1 MIAED
6 AQNVAYLSA
15 SWRRSFAGPIKG
27 VLQMNLLVFTPV
39 RLLGDGL
46 AASLARRPGIV
57 IRAAVND
64 LSKLRGELV
73 GSDVDLVLIDVTQG
87 IDLSDVRSI
96 AQEFPDVLL
105 VALGLDE
112 QRQNVI
118 RCGHA
123 GFTGYVPRDASI
135 DALCE
140 ALSDVVQGRLACSAE
155 ISCGLLRA
163 LFRVE
168 DPATGPA
175 LGQPLSRRECEVMH
189 LIERG
194 LSNKEIA
201 RELCLSVS
209 TVKHHVHHIL
219 EKLELS
225 RRTQA
230 MYRAREEPWIAGP
243 EKVKHVGLRARPEA
257 HSHGRI

>member
-1 MIAED
+1 MDLI
-6 AQNVAYLSA
+6 
-15 SWRRSFAGPIKG
+15 
-27 VLQMNLLVFTPV
+27 VFTPV

-46 AASLARRPGIV
+46 AFSLANRPGIV
-57 IRAAVND
+57 VRAVVNAFAE
-64 LSKLRGELV
+64 LRSALAA
-73 GSDVDLVLIDVTQG
+73 SDVDLVLIDVTQS
-87 IDLSDVRSI
+87 IDLSEVRAI
-96 AQEFPDVLL
+96 AQAHPDLLL

-112 QRQNVI
+112 QRQSVI

-140 ALSDVVQGRLACSAE
+140 ALSDVVHGRLACPAE
-155 ISCGLLRA
+155 ISCELLRA
-163 LFRVE
+163 LFRMQQ
-168 DPATGPA
+168 PTTGAVP
-175 LGQPLSRRECEVMH
+175 GQPLSRRECEVMQ

-194 LSNKEIA
+194 MSNKEIA

-219 EKLELS
+219 EKLALS

-230 MYRAREEPWIAGP
+230 MHRAREAPWIALPGTATNSD
-243 EKVKHVGLRARPEA
+243 H
-257 HSHGRI
+257 

>member
-1 MIAED
+1 
-6 AQNVAYLSA
+6 
-15 SWRRSFAGPIKG
+15 
-27 VLQMNLLVFTPV
+27 MNLLVFTPV

-46 AASLARRPGIV
+46 AASLASRRGV
-57 IRAAVND
+57 DVRAVVNAFAD
-64 LSKLRGELV
+64 LHAAIQAH
-73 GSDVDLVLIDVTQG
+73 DVDLMLIDVTQG
-87 IDLSDVRSI
+87 IDLSEVRAI
-96 AQEFPDVLL
+96 AQAHPDILL

-118 RCGHA
+118 RCGRA

-135 DALCE
+135 EELCN
-140 ALSDVVQGRLACSAE
+140 ALSDVVHGRLACPAE

-163 LFRVE
+163 LFRMNE
-168 DPATGPA
+168 SPDDPGVTGK
-175 LGQPLSRRECEVMH
+175 QLSRRECDVMH

-230 MYRAREEPWIAGP
+230 MHRAREEPWIAQP
-243 EKVKHVGLRARPEA
+243 EAVKHLEDRGRAP
-257 HSHGRI
+257 

>member
-1 MIAED
+1 
-6 AQNVAYLSA
+6 
-15 SWRRSFAGPIKG
+15 
-27 VLQMNLLVFTPV
+27 MNLLVFTPV

-46 AASLARRPGIV
+46 AASLARRPGV
-57 IRAAVND
+57 AVSAVVNEF
-64 LSKLRGELV
+64 SKLRSALV
-73 GSDVDLVLIDVTQG
+73 ETEVDLVLIDITQG
-87 IDLSDVRSI
+87 IDLFDVRAI
-96 AQEFPDVLL
+96 AQEHPDVLL

-135 DALCE
+135 GALCE
-140 ALSDVVQGRLACSAE
+140 ALSDVMHGRLACSAE
-155 ISCGLLRA
+155 ISCELLRA
-163 LFRVE
+163 LFWME
-168 DPATGPA
+168 QPSTASA
-175 LGQPLSRRECEVMH
+175 HGQQLSRRECDVMQ

-201 RELCLSVS
+201 RELCRSVS

-230 MYRAREEPWIAGP
+230 MCRTREAPWIAQVEAAKHP
-243 EKVKHVGLRARPEA
+243 EESNNV
-257 HSHGRI
+257 S

>member
-1 MIAED
+1 MHLI
-6 AQNVAYLSA
+6 
-15 SWRRSFAGPIKG
+15 
-27 VLQMNLLVFTPV
+27 VFTPV

-46 AASLARRPGIV
+46 AASLVNRPDV
-57 IRAAVND
+57 VVRAVVNVFAD
-64 LSKLRGELV
+64 LHAALAAT
-73 GSDVDLVLIDVTQG
+73 DVDLVLIDVTQG
-87 IDLSDVRSI
+87 VDLSDVRAI
-96 AQEFPDVLL
+96 AQAYPDLLL

-135 DALCE
+135 DGLCE
-140 ALSDVVQGRLACSAE
+140 ALSDVVHGRLACSAE
-155 ISCGLLRA
+155 ISCELLRA

-168 DPATGPA
+168 QPATGPA
-175 LGQPLSRRECEVMH
+175 PGQPLSRRECEVMH

-219 EKLELS
+219 EKQALS

-230 MYRAREEPWIAGP
+230 MYRAREAPWIASPGAATNANHYG
-243 EKVKHVGLRARPEA
+243 HVP
-257 HSHGRI
+257 

>member
-1 MIAED
+1 
-6 AQNVAYLSA
+6 
-15 SWRRSFAGPIKG
+15 
-27 VLQMNLLVFTPV
+27 MNLVLFTPV

-46 AASLARRPGIV
+46 AASLGTRPGIV
-57 IRAAVND
+57 VCAVVNEFTR
-64 LSKLRGELV
+64 LRPALIETQ
-73 GSDVDLVLIDVTQG
+73 VDLVLIDVTQG
-87 IDLSDVRSI
+87 IDLTDVRSI
-96 AQEFPDVLL
+96 AQEHPDLLL

-140 ALSDVVQGRLACSAE
+140 ALSDVVHGRLACSAE
-155 ISCGLLRA
+155 ISCELLRA
-163 LFRVE
+163 LFRME
-168 DPATGPA
+168 QPTTGPA
-175 LGQPLSRRECEVMH
+175 PGQPLSRRECEVMQ

-209 TVKHHVHHIL
+209 TVKPTVHHIL
-219 EKLELS
+219 EKLELF

-230 MYRAREEPWIAGP
+230 CTGRGKRR
-243 EKVKHVGLRARPEA
+243 GLRSRKRLKHPEESHNAYEARACRHHQRNET
-257 HSHGRI
+257 

>member
-1 MIAED
+1 
-6 AQNVAYLSA
+6 
-15 SWRRSFAGPIKG
+15 
-27 VLQMNLLVFTPV
+27 MNLLVFTPV

-46 AASLARRPGIV
+46 AASLASRPGV
-57 IRAAVND
+57 VVRAVVNALAD
-64 LSKLRGELV
+64 LHSALAA
-73 GSDVDLVLIDVTQG
+73 SDVDLVLIDVTQG
-87 IDLSDVRSI
+87 VDLSDVRAI
-96 AQEFPDVLL
+96 AQAHPDVLL

-118 RCGHA
+118 RCGRA

-135 DALCE
+135 DELCG
-140 ALSDVVQGRLACSAE
+140 ALSDVVHGRLACSAE
-155 ISCGLLRA
+155 ISCELLRA
-163 LFRVE
+163 LFRME
-168 DPATGPA
+168 QPTTGPA
-175 LGQPLSRRECEVMH
+175 PGQPLSRRECEVMH

-230 MYRAREEPWIAGP
+230 MYRAREAPWIAQ
-243 EKVKHVGLRARPEA
+243 PEA
-257 HSHGRI
+257 THHPEDYNRVS

>member
-1 MIAED
+1 MD
-6 AQNVAYLSA
+6 AQPARAQGEAMHL
-15 SWRRSFAGPIKG
+15 I
-27 VLQMNLLVFTPV
+27 VFTPV

-46 AASLARRPGIV
+46 AASLATRSDVVVHAVVNAFADLRSAL
-57 IRAAVND
+57 AAC
-64 LSKLRGELV
+64 
-73 GSDVDLVLIDVTQG
+73 DVDLVLIDVTQG
-87 IDLSDVRSI
+87 IDLSEVRAI
-96 AQEFPDVLL
+96 AQANPDLLL

-135 DALCE
+135 NGLCE
-140 ALSDVVQGRLACSAE
+140 ALSDVVHGRLACSAE
-155 ISCGLLRA
+155 ISCELLRA
-163 LFRVE
+163 LFRME
-168 DPATGPA
+168 QPPGDAAP
-175 LGQPLSRRECEVMH
+175 GQALSRREREVMQ
-189 LIERG
+189 LVERG

-219 EKLELS
+219 EKLALS

-230 MYRAREEPWIAGP
+230 MCRAREEPWIASPGAATT
-243 EKVKHVGLRARPEA
+243 VGHYGHVP
-257 HSHGRI
+257 

>member
-1 MIAED
+1 
-6 AQNVAYLSA
+6 
-15 SWRRSFAGPIKG
+15 
-27 VLQMNLLVFTPV
+27 MNLLVFTPV

-46 AASLARRPGIV
+46 AASMANRAGIV
-57 IRAAVND
+57 VCAVVNQFD
-64 LSKLRGELV
+64 AVRGALSTTAI
-73 GSDVDLVLIDVTQG
+73 DLVLVDVTQG
-87 IDLSDVRSI
+87 IDLAEVRLL
-96 AQEFPDVLL
+96 AQDHPDVLL

-123 GFTGYVPRDASI
+123 GFTGYVSRDASM

-140 ALSDVVQGRLACSAE
+140 ALSNVMQGRLACSTE
-155 ISCGLLRA
+155 ISCELMRA
-163 LFRVE
+163 LF
-168 DPATGPA
+168 A
-175 LGQPLSRRECEVMH
+175 GQHDDAGAPGQRLSRRECEVIH

-219 EKLELS
+219 EKLALS

-230 MYRAREEPWIAGP
+230 MRVARESPWIA
-243 EKVKHVGLRARPEA
+243 
-257 HSHGRI
+257 SS

>member
-1 MIAED
+1 
-6 AQNVAYLSA
+6 
-15 SWRRSFAGPIKG
+15 
-27 VLQMNLLVFTPV
+27 MNLLVFTPV

-46 AASLARRPGIV
+46 AASLASRPSV
-57 IRAAVND
+57 VVRAVVNALAD
-64 LSKLRGELV
+64 LHGALAANE
-73 GSDVDLVLIDVTQG
+73 VDLVLIDVTQG
-87 IDLSDVRSI
+87 VDLSDVRAI
-96 AQEFPDVLL
+96 AQAHPDVLL

-118 RCGHA
+118 RCGRA

-135 DALCE
+135 DELCE
-140 ALSDVVQGRLACSAE
+140 ALSDVVHGRLACSAE
-155 ISCGLLRA
+155 ISCELLRA
-163 LFRVE
+163 LFRME
-168 DPATGPA
+168 QPSTGPSP
-175 LGQPLSRRECEVMH
+175 GQPLSRRECEVMH

-230 MYRAREEPWIAGP
+230 MYRAREEPWIA
-243 EKVKHVGLRARPEA
+243 RPEA
-257 HSHGRI
+257 EHPEDRAS

>member
-1 MIAED
+1 
-6 AQNVAYLSA
+6 
-15 SWRRSFAGPIKG
+15 
-27 VLQMNLLVFTPV
+27 MNLLIFTPV

-46 AASLARRPGIV
+46 AASLASRHGV
-57 IRAAVND
+57 VVRAVVNALAD
-64 LSKLRGELV
+64 LHGALSGN
-73 GSDVDLVLIDVTQG
+73 DVDLVLIDVTQG
-87 IDLSDVRSI
+87 VDLTDVRAI
-96 AQEFPDVLL
+96 AQAHPDVLL

-118 RCGHA
+118 RCGRA

-135 DALCE
+135 DELCR
-140 ALSDVVQGRLACSAE
+140 ALSDVVHGRLACPAE
-155 ISCGLLRA
+155 ISCELLRA
-163 LFRVE
+163 LFRME
-168 DPATGPA
+168 QPTTAPAPGK
-175 LGQPLSRRECEVMH
+175 PLSRRECEVMH

-230 MYRAREEPWIAGP
+230 MYRAREAPWIAGP
-243 EKVKHVGLRARPEA
+243 EAERHAEDYNRV
-257 HSHGRI
+257 S

>member
-1 MIAED
+1 MD
-6 AQNVAYLSA
+6 AQPARALGEA
-15 SWRRSFAGPIKG
+15 MHLI
-27 VLQMNLLVFTPV
+27 VFTPV

-46 AASLARRPGIV
+46 AASLATRSDVVVHAVVNAFADLRSAL
-57 IRAAVND
+57 AAC
-64 LSKLRGELV
+64 
-73 GSDVDLVLIDVTQG
+73 DVDLVLIDVTQG
-87 IDLSDVRSI
+87 IDLSEVRAI
-96 AQEFPDVLL
+96 AQANPDLLL

-135 DALCE
+135 NGLCE
-140 ALSDVVQGRLACSAE
+140 ALSDVVHGRLACSAE
-155 ISCGLLRA
+155 ISCELLRA
-163 LFRVE
+163 LFRME
-168 DPATGPA
+168 QPPGDAAPGPT
-175 LGQPLSRRECEVMH
+175 LSRREREVMQ
-189 LIERG
+189 LVERG

-219 EKLELS
+219 EKLALS

-230 MYRAREEPWIAGP
+230 MCRAREEPWIASPGAATN
-243 EKVKHVGLRARPEA
+243 VGHYGHVP
-257 HSHGRI
+257 

>member
-1 MIAED
+1 
-6 AQNVAYLSA
+6 
-15 SWRRSFAGPIKG
+15 
-27 VLQMNLLVFTPV
+27 MNLVLFTPV

-46 AASLARRPGIV
+46 AASLATRPGIIVRAV
-57 IRAAVND
+57 INEF
-64 LSKLRGELV
+64 SKLRNALDATE
-73 GSDVDLVLIDVTQG
+73 VDLVLIDVTQG
-87 IDLSDVRSI
+87 IDLSEVRLI
-96 AQEFPDVLL
+96 AQQHPDVLL

-135 DALCE
+135 DGLCE
-140 ALSDVVQGRLACSAE
+140 ALSDVVHGRFACSAE
-155 ISCGLLRA
+155 ISCELLRA
-163 LFRVE
+163 LFRME
-168 DPATGPA
+168 QPATGPA
-175 LGQPLSRRECEVMH
+175 PGQPLSRRECEVMQ

-219 EKLELS
+219 EKLALS

-230 MYRAREEPWIAGP
+230 MYRAREEPWIASPHATTNVDHYG
-243 EKVKHVGLRARPEA
+243 HVR
-257 HSHGRI
+257 

>member
-1 MIAED
+1 
-6 AQNVAYLSA
+6 
-15 SWRRSFAGPIKG
+15 
-27 VLQMNLLVFTPV
+27 MNLLIFTPV

-46 AASLARRPGIV
+46 AASLASRPGIV
-57 IRAAVND
+57 VRAAVNVLAD
-64 LSKLRGELV
+64 LHSALAPN
-73 GSDVDLVLIDVTQG
+73 DVDLVLIDVTQG
-87 IDLSDVRSI
+87 VDLSNVRAI
-96 AQEFPDVLL
+96 AQAHPDVPF

-118 RCGHA
+118 RCGRA

-135 DALCE
+135 DELCD
-140 ALSDVVQGRLACSAE
+140 ALSDVVHGRLACPAE

-163 LFRVE
+163 LFRM
-168 DPATGPA
+168 DQSTDDAGA
-175 LGQPLSRRECEVMH
+175 SGQPLSRRECDVIH

-230 MYRAREEPWIAGP
+230 MYRAREAPWIA
-243 EKVKHVGLRARPEA
+243 RPEQA
-257 HSHGRI
+257 SQPEDYNRMS

>member
-1 MIAED
+1 
-6 AQNVAYLSA
+6 
-15 SWRRSFAGPIKG
+15 
-27 VLQMNLLVFTPV
+27 MNLVLFTPV

-46 AASLARRPGIV
+46 AASLATRPGVVVRAV
-57 IRAAVND
+57 INEFPELLNALNAA
-64 LSKLRGELV
+64 E
-73 GSDVDLVLIDVTQG
+73 VDLVLIDVTQG
-87 IDLSDVRSI
+87 IDLSEVRLI
-96 AQEFPDVLL
+96 AQQHPDVLL

-135 DALCE
+135 ESLCS
-140 ALSDVVQGRLACSAE
+140 ALSDVVHGRLACPAD

-163 LFRVE
+163 LFE
-168 DPATGPA
+168 MEPTPEAPA
-175 LGQPLSRRECEVMH
+175 LRQPLSRRECEVMH

-219 EKLELS
+219 EKMELS
-225 RRTQA
+225 KRTQA
-230 MYRAREEPWIAGP
+230 MCRAREAPWIASS
-243 EKVKHVGLRARPEA
+243 EA
-257 HSHGRI
+257 ATKPGIHGHLP

>member
-1 MIAED
+1 
-6 AQNVAYLSA
+6 
-15 SWRRSFAGPIKG
+15 
-27 VLQMNLLVFTPV
+27 MNLVLFTPV

-46 AASLARRPGIV
+46 AASLGTRPGIV
-57 IRAAVND
+57 VRAVVNEFPR
-64 LSKLRGELV
+64 LRPVLTETQ
-73 GSDVDLVLIDVTQG
+73 VDLVLIDVTQG

-96 AQEFPDVLL
+96 AQEHPDLLL

-135 DALCE
+135 GALCD
-140 ALSDVVQGRLACSAE
+140 ALSDVVHGRLACPAE

-163 LFRVE
+163 LFE
-168 DPATGPA
+168 MEHAQATPV
-175 LGQPLSRRECEVMH
+175 LSQPLSRRECEVMH

-201 RELCLSVS
+201 RELCLSIS

-230 MYRAREEPWIAGP
+230 MRRAREQPWIASPDAASKSDVYG
-243 EKVKHVGLRARPEA
+243 HV
-257 HSHGRI
+257 S

>member
-1 MIAED
+1 ME
-6 AQNVAYLSA
+6 AQLAH
-15 SWRRSFAGPIKG
+15 RKAGEAMHLI
-27 VLQMNLLVFTPV
+27 VFTPV

-46 AASLARRPGIV
+46 AASLAARPDV
-57 IRAAVND
+57 VVRAVVNALAD
-64 LSKLRGELV
+64 LDDALADTPG
-73 GSDVDLVLIDVTQG
+73 VDLVLIDVTQG
-87 IDLSDVRSI
+87 VDLSEVRAI
-96 AQEFPDVLL
+96 AQAHPDLLL

-135 DALCE
+135 DGLCE
-140 ALSDVVQGRLACSAE
+140 ALSDVVHGRLACSAE
-155 ISCGLLRA
+155 ISCELLRA
-163 LFRVE
+163 LFRME
-168 DPATGPA
+168 QPASGPA
-175 LGQPLSRRECEVMH
+175 PGQPLSRRECEVMH

-209 TVKHHVHHIL
+209 TVKHHVHRIL
-219 EKLELS
+219 EKLALS

-230 MYRAREEPWIAGP
+230 MYRAREDPWIAFPG
-243 EKVKHVGLRARPEA
+243 AA
-257 HSHGRI
+257 TNAD

>member
-1 MIAED
+1 M
-6 AQNVAYLSA
+6 YL
-15 SWRRSFAGPIKG
+15 I
-27 VLQMNLLVFTPV
+27 VFTPV

-46 AASLARRPGIV
+46 AASLATRPGVVVRAV
-57 IRAAVND
+57 INEFASLPDALLD
-64 LSKLRGELV
+64 G
-73 GSDVDLVLIDVTQG
+73 GVDLVLIDVTQG
-87 IDLSDVRSI
+87 IDLSEVRAI
-96 AQEFPDVLL
+96 AQAHPGVLL

-135 DALCE
+135 DALCD
-140 ALSDVVQGRLACSAE
+140 ALSDVMHGRLACPAE
-155 ISCGLLRA
+155 ISSGLLRA
-163 LFRVE
+163 LFETQHAHEQRS
-168 DPATGPA
+168 PTQA
-175 LGQPLSRRECEVMH
+175 LSRREREVMRQV
-189 LIERG
+189 EKG

-230 MYRAREEPWIAGP
+230 ICRAREEPWIASLGGP
-243 EKVKHVGLRARPEA
+243 TDVDHYGHVP
-257 HSHGRI
+257 

>member
-1 MIAED
+1 
-6 AQNVAYLSA
+6 
-15 SWRRSFAGPIKG
+15 
-27 VLQMNLLVFTPV
+27 MNLLVFTPV

-46 AASLARRPGIV
+46 ATSLAQRPGIV
-57 IRAAVND
+57 VRAVVNEF
-64 LSKLRGELV
+64 SKLRSALIET
-73 GSDVDLVLIDVTQG
+73 DVDLVLIDITQG
-87 IDLSDVRSI
+87 IDLFDVRLI
-96 AQEFPDVLL
+96 AQEYPDVLL

-140 ALSDVVQGRLACSAE
+140 ALSDVVHGRLACPAE
-155 ISCGLLRA
+155 ISCELLRA
-163 LFRVE
+163 LFRME
-168 DPATGPA
+168 QPSTASA
-175 LGQPLSRRECEVMH
+175 HGQPLSRRECDVMQ
-189 LIERG
+189 LIELG

-230 MYRAREEPWIAGP
+230 MYRAWEEPWIASPGAATNANHYG
-243 EKVKHVGLRARPEA
+243 HVL
-257 HSHGRI
+257 

>member
-1 MIAED
+1 
-6 AQNVAYLSA
+6 
-15 SWRRSFAGPIKG
+15 
-27 VLQMNLLVFTPV
+27 MNLLVFTPV

-46 AASLARRPGIV
+46 AASLARRPGIAVSAV
-57 IRAAVND
+57 INEF
-64 LSKLRGELV
+64 SKIQSALV
-73 GSDVDLVLIDVTQG
+73 ETDVDLVLIDITQG
-87 IDLSDVRSI
+87 IDLVDVRSI
-96 AQEFPDVLL
+96 AQEYPDVLL

-118 RCGHA
+118 RCGVA
-123 GFTGYVPRDASI
+123 GFTGYVPRDATM

-140 ALSDVVQGRLACSAE
+140 ALSDVVNGRLACPAE
-155 ISCGLLRA
+155 ISCDLLRA
-163 LFRVE
+163 LFRGE
-168 DPATGPA
+168 QLPNESAS
-175 LGQPLSRRECEVMH
+175 GQPLSRRERDVMH

-219 EKLELS
+219 QKLALS

-230 MYRAREEPWIAGP
+230 MYRAREESSIASPGAAMNAN
-243 EKVKHVGLRARPEA
+243 H
-257 HSHGRI
+257 

>member
-1 MIAED
+1 LE
-6 AQNVAYLSA
+6 AQLA
-15 SWRRSFAGPIKG
+15 RSVQGEVMHLI
-27 VLQMNLLVFTPV
+27 VFTPV

-46 AASLARRPGIV
+46 AASLATRPGMDV
-57 IRAAVND
+57 RAVVNAFAD
-64 LSKLRGELV
+64 LHLALAA
-73 GSDVDLVLIDVTQG
+73 SDVDLVLIDVTQG
-87 IDLSDVRSI
+87 IDLSEVRTI
-96 AQEFPDVLL
+96 ALAHPDLLL
-105 VALGLDE
+105 VALGLDA

-135 DALCE
+135 DGLCE
-140 ALSDVVQGRLACSAE
+140 ALSDVVHGRLACSAE
-155 ISCGLLRA
+155 ISCELLRA
-163 LFRVE
+163 LFRAE
-168 DPATGPA
+168 QPANGAAP
-175 LGQPLSRRECEVMH
+175 GQPLSRRECDVMQ

-219 EKLELS
+219 EKLALS

-230 MYRAREEPWIAGP
+230 MYRAREAPWMA
-243 EKVKHVGLRARPEA
+243 ANQATRPA
-257 HSHGRI
+257 LSSVRRIDG